1 MNILELENA
10 QLNHKE
16 VGLVHLSITCL
27 AQRHSTCKH
36 LAFFPRFSQPAEG
49 SEQIIFCP
57 QWSNLLGGQVQLYD
71 KQTSFP
77 GKALR
82 LWSRCEKVPLVL
94 LFFPFFQVR
103 LWHISNKIN
112 KHTLFMIQKALS
124 SGSYL
129 YLLQHNKQSKQPP
142 HWNWM
147 GKIFTFSYKLQIKCW
162 LAFSFWKSQFLNDDS
177 LSLILFFS
185 PILFIMGVYC
195 MRLVCHM
202 TCCYWCKW
210 FTCSCYLKPHNL
222 IEKCQRLHT
231 Y

>member
-57 QWSNLLGGQVQLYD
+57 QWSNLLGGQVQLYN

-82 LWSRCEKVPLVL
+82 L
-94 LFFPFFQVR
+94 
-103 LWHISNKIN
+103 
-112 KHTLFMIQKALS
+112 
-124 SGSYL
+124 
-129 YLLQHNKQSKQPP
+129 
-142 HWNWM
+142 
-147 GKIFTFSYKLQIKCW
+147 
-162 LAFSFWKSQFLNDDS
+162 
-177 LSLILFFS
+177 
-185 PILFIMGVYC
+185 
-195 MRLVCHM
+195 
-202 TCCYWCKW
+202 
-210 FTCSCYLKPHNL
+210 
-222 IEKCQRLHT
+222 
-231 Y
+231 